1 MYNKKELRPI
11 QAVHGGPSNNPFGKG
26 INSTQEPILSK
37 LSGNAP
43 NLMKDIESI
52 KKQVDE
58 NSKDK
63 REYHTFGNPDT
74 LTRAKDNK
82 VINTK
87 DVDEG
92 EFSKVKTMPPLK
104 PIVTGPKDDQYYVN
118 D

>member
-1 MYNKKELRPI
+1 MFDFFTRNFKCSRKL
-11 QAVHGGPSNNPFGKG
+11 PFR
-26 INSTQEPILSK
+26 IL
-37 LSGNAP
+37 P
-43 NLMKDIESI
+43 
-52 KKQVDE
+52 
-58 NSKDK
+58 

>member
-1 MYNKKELRPI
+1 MYESQSPHHQPLQFLLRLR
-11 QAVHGGPSNNPFGKG
+11 H
-26 INSTQEPILSK
+26 
-37 LSGNAP
+37 
-43 NLMKDIESI
+43 

>member
-1 MYNKKELRPI
+1 
-11 QAVHGGPSNNPFGKG
+11 
-26 INSTQEPILSK
+26 
-37 LSGNAP
+37 
-43 NLMKDIESI
+43 MKDIESI
-52 KKQVDE
+52 KKQVNE
-58 NSKDK
+58 NSKDR